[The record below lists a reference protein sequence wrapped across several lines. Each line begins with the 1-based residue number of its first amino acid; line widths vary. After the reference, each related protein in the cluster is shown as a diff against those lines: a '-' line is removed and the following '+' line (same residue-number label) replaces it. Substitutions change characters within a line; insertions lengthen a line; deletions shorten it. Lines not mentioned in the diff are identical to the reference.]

1 MDLNSTVNLPQTEFP
16 MRANLPKREPEML
29 EKWEKERL
37 YYALSEKNKGKPSYT
52 LHDGPPYANGN
63 IHLGTALNKVLKDI
77 IVKYKSMTGYNANYV
92 PGWDCHGLPI
102 ELKAVKSLGV
112 DSGTVDPVTL
122 RKSCRQFA
130 LSCLDEQK
138 SQFKRL
144 GVWGDF
150 DDPYLTISPAF
161 EAKQVEVFGEMV
173 KKGYIYKG
181 LKPVYWCADCNTAL
195 AEAEIE
201 YQDDPCY
208 SIYVKFPLVDDKGK
222 FSELGIDLK
231 KAFVVIWTT
240 TTWTLP
246 GNLAICLG
254 PNYEYTFVKVE
265 DESSRSFGEYL
276 LMATELVP
284 TVMSAVGIAK
294 YSTVGSFKGSDIE
307 LIETAHPF
315 LPRKSPVLVGNH
327 VTLDSG
333 TGCVHTAPGFG
344 VEDFEVCNK
353 YKGMFEIIVPVN
365 EKGVLTEEAGQF
377 AGLKTAD
384 ANKAIAQKLEDDNT
398 LLAMQKIVH
407 PYPHC
412 WRCHEPI
419 IYRATDQWFCNVDM
433 FKPETIKAIEQV
445 QWIPEWGEER
455 IKNMVNMRSDWCISR
470 QRRWGVPI
478 PMLYCEDCGKT
489 VINDTTIKAISDMF
503 RAETSDAWY
512 AKDASE
518 FIPESVKCE
527 CGCGKFRKE
536 MDIFDVWFDSGC
548 THAAVLKERPELS
561 WPADMYLEGCDQY
574 RGWFQSSLLTSVAT
588 TGQAPYKAV
597 CTHGWVVDGNGQQ
610 MHKSKGNQI
619 FPEEVIK
626 DFGADVLRL
635 WVASLDYHADIRVSK
650 DMLKQLSESYRK
662 IRNTARYILGNL
674 GASQHNNRTENNV
687 PDENNGLLGTGSGSL
702 PQGFDPN
709 TEMVPVEN
717 LRELDKWAL
726 ARLDEVI
733 DKVKASYEAFDYY
746 LAYHALISFCVVDMS
761 NFYLDIVKDVL
772 YCDAENSPARKS
784 VQTAMYMI
792 LDSLVRLVAPILC
805 YTADEIWQFM
815 PHKKEDDLRSVIFN
829 QMPEKTGAKADEA
842 KWAKIHA
849 VRDDVLAALELKRAE
864 KVIGKSLEARVEIFS
879 DDAELKALES
889 DLAEACIV
897 SEVKVNGSGEGE
909 YKGSTVSVT
918 VSKMTGNACERCW
931 TFGSTVG
938 SDSKYPNLCR
948 RCAEVIKLNFE

>member
-1 MDLNSTVNLPQTEFP
+1 MSEDLNNTLNLPQTEFP
-16 MRANLPKREPEML
+16 MRGNLPKREPEML

-37 YYALSEKNKGKPSYT
+37 YYALAEKNKDKPSYT
-52 LHDGPPYANGN
+52 FHDGPPYANGD
-63 IHLGTALNKVLKDI
+63 IHLGTALNKILKDI

-102 ELKAVKSLGV
+102 ELKALKQIGV
-112 DSGTVDPVTL
+112 DSGAVDPVQL
-122 RKSCRQFA
+122 RKSCRSFA
-130 LSCLDEQK
+130 LSCLDDQK
-138 SQFKRL
+138 RQFKRI

-150 DDPYLTISPAF
+150 DNPYLTLAPSF

-208 SIYVKFPLVDDKGK
+208 SIYVKFPLVDTKGK
-222 FSELGIDLK
+222 FDGLGIDLS
-231 KAFVVIWTT
+231 KAYVVIWTT

-246 GNLAICLG
+246 GNLAVCLG
-254 PNYEYTFVKVE
+254 PNYQYTFVKVE
-265 DESSRSFGEYL
+265 DAESKHNGEYL
-276 LMATELVP
+276 LMAEELVEG
-284 TVMSAVGIAK
+284 VMSAVGIK
-294 YSTVGSFKGSDIE
+294 SYSTVGSFKGSELD
-307 LIETAHPF
+307 LIEAHHPF
-315 LPRKSPVLVGNH
+315 LDRKAPIIVGDH
-327 VTLDSG
+327 VTLESG

-344 VEDFEVCNK
+344 VEDFEVCMK

-365 EKGVLTEEAGQF
+365 EKGILTEEAGPF

-384 ANKAIAQKLEDDNT
+384 ANKAIAQRLEDDNT

-445 QWIPEWGEER
+445 KWIPEWGEER

-478 PMLYCEDCGKT
+478 PMLYCEDCGKP

-503 RAETSDAWY
+503 RAESSDSWY
-512 AKDASE
+512 IKDPSE
-518 FIPESVKCE
+518 FIPAEVKCE

-548 THAAVLKERPELS
+548 SHAAVLKERPELS

-588 TGQAPYKAV
+588 TGRAPYKAV
-597 CTHGWVVDGNGQQ
+597 CTHGWVVDGQGRQ
-610 MHKSKGNQI
+610 MHKSLGNQI
-619 FPEEVIK
+619 FPEEIIK

-635 WVASLDYHADIRVSK
+635 WVASLDYHNDIRVSK

-674 GASQHNNRTENNV
+674 GDSK
-687 PDENNGLLGTGSGSL
+687 
-702 PQGFDPN
+702 GFDPD
-709 TEMVPVEN
+709 TEMVP
-717 LRELDKWAL
+717 LDKLSELDRWAL
-726 ARLDEVI
+726 AKLDGVI
-733 DKVKASYEAFDYY
+733 EKVKASYEAMDYY
-746 LAYHALISFCVVDMS
+746 LAYHAIISFCVVDMS
-761 NFYLDIVKDVL
+761 NFYLDIVKDTL
-772 YCDAENSPARKS
+772 YCSAANAPERKA
-784 VQTAMYMI
+784 VQTTMYII
-792 LDSLVRLVAPILC
+792 LDALVRMIAPILSF
-805 YTADEIWQFM
+805 TADEIWQYM
-815 PHKKEDDLRSVIFN
+815 PHKSGDDMRSAVFN
-829 QMPEKTGAKADEA
+829 LMPEKTGVELDGKFEE
-842 KWAKIHA
+842 KWSRIHA

-864 KVIGKSLEARVEIFS
+864 KVIGKPLDAAVDIYT
-879 DDAELKALES
+879 DDASLVEMQS
-889 DLAEACIV
+889 DLATACIV
-897 SEVKVNGSGEGE
+897 SKVKVHVGGEGE
-909 YKGSTVSVT
+909 YKGSTVSVS
-918 VSKMTGNACERCW
+918 VSHAEGECCERCW
-931 TFGSTVG
+931 AYADSVG
-938 SDSKYPNLCR
+938 SKAAYPRLCKR
-948 RCAEVIKLNFE
+948 GAEVVKLNLG

>member
-1 MDLNSTVNLPQTEFP
+1 MSEDFNNTLNLPQTEFP
-16 MRANLPKREPEML
+16 MRGNLPKREPEML
-29 EKWEKERL
+29 EKWENERL
-37 YYALSEKNKGKPSYT
+37 YYALAEKNKDKPSYT
-52 LHDGPPYANGN
+52 FHDGPPYANGD
-63 IHLGTALNKVLKDI
+63 IHMGTALNKVLKDI
-77 IVKYKSMTGYNANYV
+77 VVKYKSMTGYNANYV

-102 ELKAVKSLGV
+102 ELKALKQIGV
-112 DSGTVDPVTL
+112 DSGAVDPVQL
-122 RKSCRQFA
+122 RKSCRSFA
-130 LSCLDEQK
+130 LSCLDDQK
-138 SQFKRL
+138 KQFKRL

-150 DDPYLTISPAF
+150 DNPYLTLAPSF

-222 FSELGIDLK
+222 FDGLGIDLS
-231 KAFVVIWTT
+231 KAYVVIWTT

-246 GNLAICLG
+246 GNLAVCLG
-254 PNYEYTFVKVE
+254 PNYQYTFVKVE
-265 DESSRSFGEYL
+265 DAESSHNGEYL
-276 LMATELVP
+276 LMAEELVE
-284 TVMSAVGIAK
+284 TVMAAVGIK
-294 YSTVGSFKGSDIE
+294 NYSTAGSFKGSELD
-307 LIETAHPF
+307 LIEAHHPF
-315 LPRKSPVLVGNH
+315 LDRKAPIIIGDH
-327 VTLDSG
+327 VTLESG

-344 VEDFEVCNK
+344 VEDFEVCMK

-365 EKGVLTEEAGQF
+365 EKGILTEEAGSF

-384 ANKAIAQKLEDDNT
+384 ANKAIAQRLEDDNT

-445 QWIPEWGEER
+445 KWIPEWGEER

-503 RAETSDAWY
+503 RAESSDSWY
-512 AKDASE
+512 IKDPSE
-518 FIPESVKCE
+518 FIPAEVKCE

-548 THAAVLKERPELS
+548 SHAAVLQERPELS

-588 TGQAPYKAV
+588 KGIAPYKAV
-597 CTHGWVVDGNGQQ
+597 CTHGWVVDGQGRQ
-610 MHKSKGNQI
+610 MHKSLGNQI
-619 FPEEVIK
+619 FPEEIIK

-635 WVASLDYHADIRVSK
+635 WVASLDYHNDIRVSK

-674 GASQHNNRTENNV
+674 GDSKGFN
-687 PDENNGLLGTGSGSL
+687 PD
-702 PQGFDPN
+702 
-709 TEMVPVEN
+709 TEMVS
-717 LRELDKWAL
+717 LDKLSELDRWAL
-726 ARLDEVI
+726 AKLDGVI
-733 DKVKASYEAFDYY
+733 EKVRASYEAMDYY
-746 LAYHALISFCVVDMS
+746 LAYHAIISFCVVDMS
-761 NFYLDIVKDVL
+761 NFYLDIVKDTL
-772 YCDAENSPARKS
+772 YCSAADAPERKA
-784 VQTAMYMI
+784 VQTAMYII
-792 LDSLVRLVAPILC
+792 LDALVRMIAPILSF
-805 YTADEIWQFM
+805 TADEIWQFM
-815 PHKKEDDLRSVIFN
+815 PHKSSDDMRSVMFN
-829 QMPEKTGAKADEA
+829 LMPEKTGVELDGKFEE
-842 KWAKIHA
+842 KWARIHA

-864 KVIGKSLEARVEIFS
+864 KVIGKPL
-879 DDAELKALES
+879 DAAVDIYTNDEKLVGLES
-889 DLAEACIV
+889 DLATACIV
-897 SEVKVNGSGEGE
+897 SKVKVHVGGEGE
-909 YKGSTVSVT
+909 YKGGTVSVS
-918 VSKMTGNACERCW
+918 VSHAQGESCGRCW
-931 TFGSTVG
+931 AYADSVG
-938 SDSKYPNLCR
+938 SVAEYPHLCR
-948 RCAEVIKLNFE
+948 RCAEVVKLNLG

>member
-1 MDLNSTVNLPQTEFP
+1 MAVDLNNTVNLPQTEFP
-16 MRANLPKREPEML
+16 MRANLPKREPDML
-29 EKWEKERL
+29 NKWESERI
-37 YYALSEKNKGKPSYT
+37 YYALSEKNKGKPTYI

-77 IVKYKSMTGYNANYV
+77 IVKYKAMTGFNANYV

-102 ELKAVKSLGV
+102 ELKAIKELGV
-112 DSGTVDPVTL
+112 DSGAIDPVTL

-130 LSCLDEQK
+130 LSCLDGQK
-138 SQFKRL
+138 AQFKRL

-150 DDPYLTISPAF
+150 DDPYLTIKPEF
-161 EAKQVEVFGEMV
+161 EAKQVEVFGKMY

-208 SIYVKFPLVDDKGK
+208 SIYVKFPIVDDKGK
-222 FSELGIDLK
+222 FADLGIDLK
-231 KAFVVIWTT
+231 NAFVVIWTT

-246 GNLAICLG
+246 GNLAVCLG

-265 DESSRSFGEYL
+265 DEEHKSFGCYL
-276 LMATELVP
+276 LMARDLVDEV
-284 TVMSAVGIAK
+284 TKATGIKK
-294 YSTVGSFKGSDIE
+294 YSTVGSFKGSELD
-307 LIETAHPF
+307 LIEAKHPF
-315 LPRKSPVLVGNH
+315 FDRKSPIINGDH

-344 VEDFEVCNK
+344 VEDYEVCNK
-353 YKGMFEIIVPVN
+353 YKGMFKIVVPVN
-365 EKGVLTEEAGQF
+365 EKGILTEEAGEF
-377 AGLKTAD
+377 AGLKTSD
-384 ANKAIAQKLEDDNT
+384 ANKQIAMRLEADNT

-433 FKPETIKAIEQV
+433 FKPETIKAIEEV
-445 QWIPEWGEER
+445 KWIPDWGEER

-478 PMLYCEDCGKT
+478 PILYCEDCGKP
-489 VINDTTIKAISDMF
+489 VINDASIKAISDLF
-503 RAETSDAWY
+503 RKESSDAWY

-518 FIPESVKCE
+518 FIPAEVKCE

-548 THAAVLKERPELS
+548 THAAVLDERPELS
-561 WPADMYLEGCDQY
+561 SPADLYLEGCDQY

-588 TGQAPYKAV
+588 NGRAPYKAV

-610 MHKSKGNQI
+610 MHKSKGNVI
-619 FPEEVIK
+619 LPEEVIK

-635 WVASLDYHADIRVSK
+635 WVASLDYHADIRVSN

-674 GASQHNNRTENNV
+674 GDGKDFN
-687 PDENNGLLGTGSGSL
+687 PD
-702 PQGFDPN
+702 
-709 TEMVPVEN
+709 TEMVELSK
-717 LRELDKWAL
+717 LRDIDKWAL

-733 DKVKASYEAFDYY
+733 DKVKNAYDTMDYY

-761 NFYLDIVKDVL
+761 NFYLDVVKDTL
-772 YCDAENSPARKS
+772 YCDGKTSASRKS
-784 VQTAMYMI
+784 VQTTMYII
-792 LDSLVRLVAPILC
+792 LDALVRLVAPILC
-805 YTADEIWQFM
+805 FTADEIWSYM
-815 PHKKEDDLRSVIFN
+815 PHKKTDDLRSVVFN
-829 QMPEKTGAKADEA
+829 PMPEKTSAVCDEE
-842 KWAKIHA
+842 KWNKVHEI
-849 VRDDVLAALELKRAE
+849 RDDVLAALEIKRGE
-864 KVIGKSLEARVEIFS
+864 KVIGKPLEAEVAVYT
-879 DDAELKALES
+879 DDESLKALEQE
-889 DLAEACIV
+889 LADACIV
-897 SEVKVNGSGEGE
+897 SKVVVNIGEGGE
-909 YKGSTVSVT
+909 YKGAKCSVT
-918 VSKMTGNACERCW
+918 VTKKAGEACPRCW
-931 TFGSTVG
+931 KCDDTIGLN
-938 SDSKYPNLCR
+938 SKYPTLCK
-948 RCAEVIKLNFE
+948 RCADVVMCDFE

>member
-1 MDLNSTVNLPQTEFP
+1 MSEDLNNTLNLPQTEFP
-16 MRANLPKREPEML
+16 MRGNLPKREPEML

-37 YYALSEKNKGKPSYT
+37 YYALAEKNKDKPSYT
-52 LHDGPPYANGN
+52 FHDGPPYANGD
-63 IHLGTALNKVLKDI
+63 IHLGTALNKILKDI

-102 ELKAVKSLGV
+102 ELKALKQIGV
-112 DSGTVDPVTL
+112 DSGAVDPVQL
-122 RKSCRQFA
+122 RKSCRSFA
-130 LSCLDEQK
+130 LSCLDDQK
-138 SQFKRL
+138 RQFKRI

-150 DDPYLTISPAF
+150 DNPYLTLAPSF

-208 SIYVKFPLVDDKGK
+208 SIYVKFPLVDTKGK
-222 FSELGIDLK
+222 FDGLGIDLS
-231 KAFVVIWTT
+231 KAYVVIWTT

-246 GNLAICLG
+246 GNLAVCLG
-254 PNYEYTFVKVE
+254 PNYQYTFVKVE
-265 DESSRSFGEYL
+265 DAESKHNGEYL
-276 LMATELVP
+276 LMAEELVEG
-284 TVMSAVGIAK
+284 VMSAVGIK
-294 YSTVGSFKGSDIE
+294 SYSTVGSFKGSELD
-307 LIETAHPF
+307 LIEAHHPF
-315 LPRKSPVLVGNH
+315 LDRKAPIIVGDH
-327 VTLDSG
+327 VTLESG

-344 VEDFEVCNK
+344 VEDFEVCMK

-365 EKGVLTEEAGQF
+365 EKGILTEEAGPF

-384 ANKAIAQKLEDDNT
+384 ANKAIAQRLEDDNT

-445 QWIPEWGEER
+445 KWIPEWGEER

-478 PMLYCEDCGKT
+478 PMLYCEDCGKP

-503 RAETSDAWY
+503 RAESSDSWY
-512 AKDASE
+512 IKDPSE
-518 FIPESVKCE
+518 FIPAEVKCE

-548 THAAVLKERPELS
+548 SHAAVLKERPELS

-588 TGQAPYKAV
+588 TGRAPYKAV
-597 CTHGWVVDGNGQQ
+597 CTHGWVVDGQGRQ
-610 MHKSKGNQI
+610 MHKSLGNQI
-619 FPEEVIK
+619 FPEEIIK

-635 WVASLDYHADIRVSK
+635 WVASLDYHNDIRVSK

-674 GASQHNNRTENNV
+674 GDSK
-687 PDENNGLLGTGSGSL
+687 
-702 PQGFDPN
+702 GFDPD
-709 TEMVPVEN
+709 TEMVP
-717 LRELDKWAL
+717 LDKLSELDRWAL
-726 ARLDEVI
+726 AKLDGVI
-733 DKVKASYEAFDYY
+733 EKVKASYEAMDYY
-746 LAYHALISFCVVDMS
+746 LAYHAIISFCVVDMS
-761 NFYLDIVKDVL
+761 NFYLDIVKDTL
-772 YCDAENSPARKS
+772 YCSAANAPERKA
-784 VQTAMYMI
+784 VQTTMYII
-792 LDSLVRLVAPILC
+792 LDALVRMIAPILSF
-805 YTADEIWQFM
+805 TADEIWQYM
-815 PHKKEDDLRSVIFN
+815 PHKSGDDMRSAVFN
-829 QMPEKTGAKADEA
+829 LMPEKTGVELDGKFEE
-842 KWAKIHA
+842 KWSRIHA

-864 KVIGKSLEARVEIFS
+864 KVIGKPLDAAVDIYT
-879 DDAELKALES
+879 DDASLVEMQS
-889 DLAEACIV
+889 DLATACIV
-897 SEVKVNGSGEGE
+897 SKVKVHVGGEGE
-909 YKGSTVSVT
+909 YKGSTVSVS
-918 VSKMTGNACERCW
+918 VSHAEGECCERCW
-931 TFGSTVG
+931 AYADSVG
-938 SDSKYPNLCR
+938 SKAAYPRLCK
-948 RCAEVIKLNFE
+948 RCAEVVKLNLG

>member
-1 MDLNSTVNLPQTEFP
+1 MSEDFNNTLNLPQTEFP
-16 MRANLPKREPEML
+16 MRGNLPKREPEML
-29 EKWEKERL
+29 EKWENERL
-37 YYALSEKNKGKPSYT
+37 YYALAEKNKDKPSYT
-52 LHDGPPYANGN
+52 FHDGPPYANGD
-63 IHLGTALNKVLKDI
+63 IHMGTALNKVLKDI
-77 IVKYKSMTGYNANYV
+77 VVKYKSMTGYNANYV

-102 ELKAVKSLGV
+102 ELKALKQIGV
-112 DSGTVDPVTL
+112 DSGAVDPVQL
-122 RKSCRQFA
+122 RKSCRSFA
-130 LSCLDEQK
+130 LSCLDDQK
-138 SQFKRL
+138 KQFKRL

-150 DDPYLTISPAF
+150 DNPYLTLAPSF

-222 FSELGIDLK
+222 FDGLGIDLS
-231 KAFVVIWTT
+231 KAYVVIWTT

-246 GNLAICLG
+246 GNLAVCLG
-254 PNYEYTFVKVE
+254 PNYQYTFVKVE
-265 DESSRSFGEYL
+265 DAESSHNGEYL
-276 LMATELVP
+276 LMAEELVE
-284 TVMSAVGIAK
+284 TVMAAVGIK
-294 YSTVGSFKGSDIE
+294 NYSTAGSFKGSELD
-307 LIETAHPF
+307 LIEAHHPF
-315 LPRKSPVLVGNH
+315 LDRKAPIIIGDH
-327 VTLDSG
+327 VTLESG

-344 VEDFEVCNK
+344 VEDFEVCMK

-365 EKGVLTEEAGQF
+365 EKGILTEEAGPF

-384 ANKAIAQKLEDDNT
+384 ANKAIAQRLEDDNT

-445 QWIPEWGEER
+445 KWIPEWGEER

-503 RAETSDAWY
+503 RAESSDSWY
-512 AKDASE
+512 IKDPSE
-518 FIPESVKCE
+518 FIPAEVKCE

-548 THAAVLKERPELS
+548 SHAAVLQERPELS

-588 TGQAPYKAV
+588 KGIAPYKAV
-597 CTHGWVVDGNGQQ
+597 CTHGWVVDGQGRQ
-610 MHKSKGNQI
+610 MHKSLGNQI
-619 FPEEVIK
+619 FPEEIIK

-635 WVASLDYHADIRVSK
+635 WVASLDYHNDIRVSK

-674 GASQHNNRTENNV
+674 GDSKGFN
-687 PDENNGLLGTGSGSL
+687 PD
-702 PQGFDPN
+702 
-709 TEMVPVEN
+709 TEMVS
-717 LRELDKWAL
+717 LDKLSELDRWAL
-726 ARLDEVI
+726 AKLDGVI
-733 DKVKASYEAFDYY
+733 EKVRASYEAMDYY
-746 LAYHALISFCVVDMS
+746 LAYHAIISFCVVDMS
-761 NFYLDIVKDVL
+761 NFYLDIVKDTL
-772 YCDAENSPARKS
+772 YCSAADAPERKA
-784 VQTAMYMI
+784 VQTAMYII
-792 LDSLVRLVAPILC
+792 LDALVRMIAPILSF
-805 YTADEIWQFM
+805 TADEIWQFM
-815 PHKKEDDLRSVIFN
+815 PHKSSDDMRSVMFN
-829 QMPEKTGAKADEA
+829 LMPEKTGVELDGKFEE
-842 KWAKIHA
+842 KWARIHA

-864 KVIGKSLEARVEIFS
+864 KVIGKPL
-879 DDAELKALES
+879 DAAVDIYTNDEKLVGLES
-889 DLAEACIV
+889 DLATACIV
-897 SEVKVNGSGEGE
+897 SKVKVHVGGDGE
-909 YKGSTVSVT
+909 YKGGTVSVS
-918 VSKMTGNACERCW
+918 VSHAQGESCGRCW
-931 TFGSTVG
+931 AYADSVG
-938 SDSKYPNLCR
+938 SVAEYPHLCR
-948 RCAEVIKLNFE
+948 RCAEVVKLNLG

>member
-1 MDLNSTVNLPQTEFP
+1 MSEDFNNTLNLPQTEFP
-16 MRANLPKREPEML
+16 MRGNLPKREPEML
-29 EKWEKERL
+29 EKWENERL
-37 YYALSEKNKGKPSYT
+37 YYALAEKNKDKPSYT
-52 LHDGPPYANGN
+52 FHDGPPYANGD
-63 IHLGTALNKVLKDI
+63 IHMGTALNKVLKDI
-77 IVKYKSMTGYNANYV
+77 VVKYKSMTGYNANYV

-102 ELKAVKSLGV
+102 ELKALKQIGV
-112 DSGTVDPVTL
+112 DSGAVDPVQL
-122 RKSCRQFA
+122 RKSCRSFA
-130 LSCLDEQK
+130 LSCLDDQK
-138 SQFKRL
+138 KQFKRL

-150 DDPYLTISPAF
+150 DNPYLTLAPSF

-222 FSELGIDLK
+222 FDGLGIDLS
-231 KAFVVIWTT
+231 KAYVVIWTT

-246 GNLAICLG
+246 GNLAVCLG
-254 PNYEYTFVKVE
+254 PNYQYTFVKVE
-265 DESSRSFGEYL
+265 DAESSHNGEYL
-276 LMATELVP
+276 LMAEELVE
-284 TVMSAVGIAK
+284 TVMAAVGIK
-294 YSTVGSFKGSDIE
+294 NYSTAGSFKGSELD
-307 LIETAHPF
+307 LIEAHHPF
-315 LPRKSPVLVGNH
+315 LDRKAPIIIGDH
-327 VTLDSG
+327 VTLESG

-344 VEDFEVCNK
+344 VEDFEVCMK

-365 EKGVLTEEAGQF
+365 EKGILTEEAGPF

-384 ANKAIAQKLEDDNT
+384 ANKAIAQRLEDDNT

-445 QWIPEWGEER
+445 KWIPEWGEER

-503 RAETSDAWY
+503 RAESSDSWY
-512 AKDASE
+512 IKDPSE
-518 FIPESVKCE
+518 FIPAEVKCE

-548 THAAVLKERPELS
+548 SHAAVLQERPELS

-588 TGQAPYKAV
+588 KGIAPYKAV
-597 CTHGWVVDGNGQQ
+597 CTHGWVVDGQGRQ
-610 MHKSKGNQI
+610 MHKSLGNQI
-619 FPEEVIK
+619 FPEEIIK

-635 WVASLDYHADIRVSK
+635 WVASLDYHNDIRVSK

-674 GASQHNNRTENNV
+674 GDSKGFN
-687 PDENNGLLGTGSGSL
+687 PD
-702 PQGFDPN
+702 
-709 TEMVPVEN
+709 TEMVS
-717 LRELDKWAL
+717 LDKLSELDRWAL
-726 ARLDEVI
+726 AKLDGVI
-733 DKVKASYEAFDYY
+733 EKVRASYEAMDYY
-746 LAYHALISFCVVDMS
+746 LAYHAIISFCVVDMS
-761 NFYLDIVKDVL
+761 NFYLDIVKDTL
-772 YCDAENSPARKS
+772 YCSAADAPERKA
-784 VQTAMYMI
+784 VQTAMYII
-792 LDSLVRLVAPILC
+792 LDALVRMIAPILSF
-805 YTADEIWQFM
+805 TADEIWQFM
-815 PHKKEDDLRSVIFN
+815 PHKSSDDMRSVMFN
-829 QMPEKTGAKADEA
+829 LMPEKTGVELDGKFEE
-842 KWAKIHA
+842 KWARIHA

-864 KVIGKSLEARVEIFS
+864 KVIGKPL
-879 DDAELKALES
+879 DAAVDIYTNDEKLVGLES
-889 DLAEACIV
+889 DLATACIV
-897 SEVKVNGSGEGE
+897 SKVKVHVGGEGE
-909 YKGSTVSVT
+909 YKGGTVSVS
-918 VSKMTGNACERCW
+918 VSHAQGESCGRCW
-931 TFGSTVG
+931 AYADSVG
-938 SDSKYPNLCR
+938 SVAEYPHLCR
-948 RCAEVIKLNFE
+948 RCAEVVKLNLG

>member
-1 MDLNSTVNLPQTEFP
+1 MSEDFNNTLNLPQTEFP
-16 MRANLPKREPEML
+16 MRGNLPKREPEML
-29 EKWEKERL
+29 EKWENERL
-37 YYALSEKNKGKPSYT
+37 YYALAEKNKDKPSYT
-52 LHDGPPYANGN
+52 FHDGPPYANGD
-63 IHLGTALNKVLKDI
+63 IHMGTALNKVLKDI
-77 IVKYKSMTGYNANYV
+77 VVKYKSMTGYNANYV

-102 ELKAVKSLGV
+102 ELKALKQIGV
-112 DSGTVDPVTL
+112 DSGAVDPVQL
-122 RKSCRQFA
+122 RKSCRSFA
-130 LSCLDEQK
+130 LSCLDDQK
-138 SQFKRL
+138 KQFKRL

-150 DDPYLTISPAF
+150 DNPYLTLAPSF

-222 FSELGIDLK
+222 FDGLGIDLS
-231 KAFVVIWTT
+231 KAYVVIWTT

-246 GNLAICLG
+246 GNLAVCLG
-254 PNYEYTFVKVE
+254 PNYQYTFVKVE
-265 DESSRSFGEYL
+265 DAESSHNGECL
-276 LMATELVP
+276 LMAEELVE
-284 TVMSAVGIAK
+284 TVMTAVGIK
-294 YSTVGSFKGSDIE
+294 NYSTAGSFKGSELD
-307 LIETAHPF
+307 LIEAHHPF
-315 LPRKSPVLVGNH
+315 LDRKAPIIIGDH
-327 VTLDSG
+327 VTLESG

-344 VEDFEVCNK
+344 VEDFEVCMK

-365 EKGVLTEEAGQF
+365 EKGILTEEAGPF

-384 ANKAIAQKLEDDNT
+384 ANKAIAQRLEDDNT

-445 QWIPEWGEER
+445 KWIPEWGEER

-503 RAETSDAWY
+503 RAESSDSWY
-512 AKDASE
+512 IKDPSE
-518 FIPESVKCE
+518 FIPAEVKCE

-548 THAAVLKERPELS
+548 SHAAVLQERPELS

-588 TGQAPYKAV
+588 KGIAPYKAV
-597 CTHGWVVDGNGQQ
+597 CTHGWVVDGQGRQ
-610 MHKSKGNQI
+610 MHKSLGNQI
-619 FPEEVIK
+619 FPEEIIK

-635 WVASLDYHADIRVSK
+635 WVASLDYHNDIRVSK

-674 GASQHNNRTENNV
+674 GDSKGFN
-687 PDENNGLLGTGSGSL
+687 PD
-702 PQGFDPN
+702 
-709 TEMVPVEN
+709 TEMVS
-717 LRELDKWAL
+717 LDKLSELDRWAL
-726 ARLDEVI
+726 AKLDGVI
-733 DKVKASYEAFDYY
+733 EKVRASYEAMDYY
-746 LAYHALISFCVVDMS
+746 LAYHAIISFCVVDMS
-761 NFYLDIVKDVL
+761 NFYLDIVKDTL
-772 YCDAENSPARKS
+772 YCSAADAPERKA
-784 VQTAMYMI
+784 VQTAMYII
-792 LDSLVRLVAPILC
+792 LDALVRMIAPILSF
-805 YTADEIWQFM
+805 TADEIWQFM
-815 PHKKEDDLRSVIFN
+815 PHKSSDDMRSVMFN
-829 QMPEKTGAKADEA
+829 LMPEKTGVELDGKFEE
-842 KWAKIHA
+842 KWARIHA

-864 KVIGKSLEARVEIFS
+864 KVIGKPL
-879 DDAELKALES
+879 DAAVDIYTNDEKLVGLES
-889 DLAEACIV
+889 DLATACIV
-897 SEVKVNGSGEGE
+897 SKVKVHVGGEGE
-909 YKGSTVSVT
+909 YKGGTVSVS
-918 VSKMTGNACERCW
+918 VSHAQGESCGRCW
-931 TFGSTVG
+931 AYADSVG
-938 SDSKYPNLCR
+938 SVAEYPHLCR
-948 RCAEVIKLNFE
+948 RCAEVVKLNLG

>member
-1 MDLNSTVNLPQTEFP
+1 MSEDLNNTLNLPQTEFP
-16 MRANLPKREPEML
+16 MRGNLPKREPEML

-37 YYALSEKNKGKPSYT
+37 YYALAEKNKDKPSYT
-52 LHDGPPYANGN
+52 FHDGPPYANGD
-63 IHLGTALNKVLKDI
+63 IHLGTALNKILKDI

-102 ELKAVKSLGV
+102 ELKALKQIGV
-112 DSGTVDPVTL
+112 DSGAVDPVQL
-122 RKSCRQFA
+122 RKSCRSFA
-130 LSCLDEQK
+130 LSCLDDQK
-138 SQFKRL
+138 RQFKRI

-150 DDPYLTISPAF
+150 DNPYLTLAPSF

-208 SIYVKFPLVDDKGK
+208 SIYVKFPLVDTKGK
-222 FSELGIDLK
+222 FDGLGIDLS
-231 KAFVVIWTT
+231 KAYVVIWTT

-246 GNLAICLG
+246 GNLAVCLG
-254 PNYEYTFVKVE
+254 PNYQYTFVKVE
-265 DESSRSFGEYL
+265 DAESKHNGEYL
-276 LMATELVP
+276 LMAEELVEG
-284 TVMSAVGIAK
+284 VMSAVGIK
-294 YSTVGSFKGSDIE
+294 SYSTVGSFKGSELD
-307 LIETAHPF
+307 LIEAHHPF
-315 LPRKSPVLVGNH
+315 LDRKAPIIVGDH
-327 VTLDSG
+327 VTLESG

-344 VEDFEVCNK
+344 VEDFEVCMK

-365 EKGVLTEEAGQF
+365 EKGILTEEAGPF

-384 ANKAIAQKLEDDNT
+384 ANKAIAQRLEDDNT
-398 LLAMQKIVH
+398 LIAMQKIVH

-445 QWIPEWGEER
+445 KWIPEWGEER

-478 PMLYCEDCGKT
+478 PMLYCEDCGKP

-503 RAETSDAWY
+503 RAESSDSWY
-512 AKDASE
+512 IKDPSE
-518 FIPESVKCE
+518 FIPAEVKCE

-548 THAAVLKERPELS
+548 SHAAVLKERPELS

-588 TGQAPYKAV
+588 TGRAPYKAV
-597 CTHGWVVDGNGQQ
+597 CTHGWVVDGQGRQ
-610 MHKSKGNQI
+610 MHKSLGNQI
-619 FPEEVIK
+619 FPEEIIK

-635 WVASLDYHADIRVSK
+635 WVASLDYHNDIRVSK

-674 GASQHNNRTENNV
+674 GDSK
-687 PDENNGLLGTGSGSL
+687 
-702 PQGFDPN
+702 GFDPD
-709 TEMVPVEN
+709 TEMVP
-717 LRELDKWAL
+717 LDKLSELDRWAL
-726 ARLDEVI
+726 AKLDGVI
-733 DKVKASYEAFDYY
+733 EKVKASYEAMDYY
-746 LAYHALISFCVVDMS
+746 LAYHAIISFCVVDMS
-761 NFYLDIVKDVL
+761 NFYLDIVKDTL
-772 YCDAENSPARKS
+772 YCSAANAPERKT
-784 VQTAMYMI
+784 VQTTMYII
-792 LDSLVRLVAPILC
+792 LDALVRMIAPILSF
-805 YTADEIWQFM
+805 TADEIWQYM
-815 PHKKEDDLRSVIFN
+815 PHKSGDDMRSAVFN
-829 QMPEKTGAKADEA
+829 LMPEKTGVELDGKFEE
-842 KWAKIHA
+842 KWSRIHA

-864 KVIGKSLEARVEIFS
+864 KVIGKPLDAAVDIYT
-879 DDAELKALES
+879 DDAGLVEMQS
-889 DLAEACIV
+889 DLATACIV
-897 SEVKVNGSGEGE
+897 SKVKVHVGGEGE
-909 YKGSTVSVT
+909 YKGSTVSVS
-918 VSKMTGNACERCW
+918 VSHAEGECCERCW
-931 TFGSTVG
+931 AYADSVG
-938 SDSKYPNLCR
+938 SIAAYPRLCK
-948 RCAEVIKLNFE
+948 RCAEVVKLNLG

>member
-1 MDLNSTVNLPQTEFP
+1 MSDDFNNTLNLPQTEFP
-16 MRANLPKREPEML
+16 MRGNLPKREPEML

-37 YYALSEKNKGKPSYT
+37 YYALAEKNKDKPSYT
-52 LHDGPPYANGN
+52 FHDGPPYANGD

-102 ELKAVKSLGV
+102 ELKALKQIGV
-112 DSGTVDPVTL
+112 DSGAVDPVQL
-122 RKSCRQFA
+122 RKSCRSFA
-130 LSCLDEQK
+130 LSCLDDQK
-138 SQFKRL
+138 RQFKRL

-150 DDPYLTISPAF
+150 DDPYLTLAPSF

-208 SIYVKFPLVDDKGK
+208 SIYVKFPLVDTKGK
-222 FSELGIDLK
+222 FDGLGIDLS

-246 GNLAICLG
+246 GNLAVCLG
-254 PNYEYTFVKVE
+254 PNYKYTFVKVE
-265 DESSRSFGEYL
+265 DAESRHNGEYL
-276 LMATELVP
+276 LMAEELVE
-284 TVMSAVGIAK
+284 TVMNAVGIK
-294 YSTVGSFKGSDIE
+294 SYSTVGSFKGSELD
-307 LIETAHPF
+307 LIEAHHPF
-315 LPRKSPVLVGNH
+315 LDRKSPIIVGDH

-344 VEDFEVCNK
+344 VEDFEVCMK

-365 EKGVLTEEAGQF
+365 EKGILTEEAGPF

-384 ANKAIAQKLEDDNT
+384 ANKAIAQRLEDDNT

-489 VINDTTIKAISDMF
+489 IINDTTIKAISDMF
-503 RAETSDAWY
+503 REESSDSWY
-512 AKDASE
+512 IKDPSE
-518 FIPESVKCE
+518 FIPAEVKCE

-548 THAAVLKERPELS
+548 SHAAVLKERPELS

-588 TGQAPYKAV
+588 TGRAPYKAV
-597 CTHGWVVDGNGQQ
+597 CTHGWVVDGQGRQ
-610 MHKSKGNQI
+610 MHKSLGNQI
-619 FPEEVIK
+619 FPDEIIK
-626 DFGADVLRL
+626 EFGADVLRL
-635 WVASLDYHADIRVSK
+635 WVASLDYHNDIRVSK

-674 GASQHNNRTENNV
+674 GDSK
-687 PDENNGLLGTGSGSL
+687 
-702 PQGFDPN
+702 GFDPD
-709 TEMVPVEN
+709 TEMVPVDR
-717 LRELDKWAL
+717 LSELDRWAL
-726 ARLDEVI
+726 AKLDGVI
-733 DKVKASYEAFDYY
+733 EKVKASYEAFDYY
-746 LAYHALISFCVVDMS
+746 LAYHAIISFCVVDMS
-761 NFYLDIVKDVL
+761 NFYLDIVKDTL
-772 YCDAENSPARKS
+772 YCSAANSPERKA
-784 VQTAMYMI
+784 VQTTMYII
-792 LDSLVRLVAPILC
+792 LDALVRMIAPILSF
-805 YTADEIWQFM
+805 TADEIWQFM
-815 PHKKEDDLRSVIFN
+815 PHKSTDDMRSAIFN
-829 QMPEKTGAKADEA
+829 SMPEKTGVVLDDKFEE
-842 KWAKIHA
+842 KWSRIHA
-849 VRDDVLAALELKRAE
+849 VREDVLVALEQKRSE
-864 KVIGKSLEARVEIFS
+864 KVIGKPLEAVVDIYT
-879 DDAELKALES
+879 DDESLSALES
-889 DLAEACIV
+889 DLATACIV
-897 SEVKVNGSGEGE
+897 SRVKVHIGGEGE
-909 YKGSTVSVT
+909 YKGSTVSVS
-918 VSKMTGNACERCW
+918 VSHADGECCERCW
-931 TFGSTVG
+931 AYADSVG
-938 SDSKYPNLCR
+938 SVSAYPHLCA
-948 RCAEVIKLNFE
+948 RCAEVVKLNLG